1 MTIRTKILIILSAVA
16 IVSAGISSLLGYRT
30 AREALERQ
38 SFDKLTAVREM
49 KASQVEDYF
58 QQIVDQIVTFSRNR
72 MTVDAM
78 RAFRSEFSNIGS
90 QVGWDEQQTEEADL
104 QLRLYYQDEFLP
116 RLNPNLE
123 SAATLSSYWPAD
135 PNSRILQYQFIAANP
150 FDTGFKY
157 SLEEPAEESA
167 YSRAHKLFHPI
178 FLDYLERFGFYD
190 IFLVDHETGHIVY
203 SVFKEVDF
211 GTSLLSGPYHE
222 TNLARAFQAAR
233 EAASQDFVLLVDF
246 EPYHPSY
253 GAQASFISSPI
264 YDGAEKVGVLVF
276 QMPVD
281 RINDIMTSKHE
292 WSQVGL
298 GKSGETYIV
307 GSDYKIR
314 NQSRF
319 LIEDKDNY
327 LKMIESIGTP
337 DSTIAAIANLDSS
350 IGLQEVQ
357 TEGTRAALRG
367 ETGTKIFPD
376 YRGVPVLSSFMPL
389 EIRDVDWVIMSEIDE
404 AEAFE
409 PTRTLRNRVLIW
421 LAVLIGA
428 SVVAAM
434 VFSKSLTRRLGVLS
448 ATAAQLADGMLY
460 VEVDTGGRDEIADLS
475 KSFEAMRQSL
485 VELVEKQEADI
496 DALSTPLIPLLDDVV
511 AMPLVGDLDPKRI
524 AKARQTLVEGLHA
537 RGAKAALLDLTG
549 VPHLDAGSAEALLG
563 AAKAAQLLGAKV
575 VITGMRP
582 EIAASIADLGL
593 HLDGVATER
602 SLQNGIA
609 FVMNEIA
616 AAKSMTRLKNGE
628 EEDE

>member
-1 MTIRTKILIILSAVA
+1 MTIRAKILIILSTVA

-30 AREALERQ
+30 ARKALERQ

-49 KASQVEDYF
+49 KANQVEDYF
-58 QQIVDQIVTFSRNR
+58 QQIVDQIVTFSRSR

-78 RAFRSEFSNIGS
+78 RAFGNAFSELENE
-90 QVGWDEQQTEEADL
+90 VGWGEQEIEDADL
-104 QLRLYYQDEFLP
+104 ELRLYYQKEFLP
-116 RLNPNLE
+116 RLNANLE
-123 SAATLSSYWPAD
+123 SAANLSSYWPTD
-135 PNSRILQYQFIAANP
+135 RSSRVLQYQFIAANP
-150 FDTGFKY
+150 FETGSKEN
-157 SLEEPAEESA
+157 LDEPGETSA
-167 YSRAHKLFHPI
+167 YGRAHRLYHPI
-178 FLDYLERFGFYD
+178 IRDYLERFGFYD

-211 GTSLLSGPYHE
+211 GTSLLSGPYRE
-222 TNLARAFQAAR
+222 TNLARAFRAAR

-253 GAQASFISSPI
+253 AAQASFIASPI
-264 YDGAEKVGVLVF
+264 YDDSVMVGVLIF

-281 RINDIMTSKHE
+281 RINDIMTSKQE
-292 WSQVGL
+292 WSRVGL
-298 GKSGETYIV
+298 GRSGETYIV
-307 GSDYKIR
+307 GSDYKLR

-319 LIEDKDNY
+319 LIEDRDNY
-327 LKMIESIGTP
+327 LKMITRIGTP
-337 DSTIAAIANLDSS
+337 DATIEAISNLDSS

-357 TEGTRAALRG
+357 TEGTRAALAG
-367 ETGTKIFPD
+367 ETGTRIFPD
-376 YRGVPVLSSFMPL
+376 YRGVPVLSAFKPL
-389 EIRDVDWVIMSEIDE
+389 EVRDMDWVIMSEIDE
-404 AEAFE
+404 AEALE
-409 PTRTLRNRVLIW
+409 PARSLRNWVLVW
-421 LAVLIGA
+421 LAILIGA
-428 SVVAAM
+428 SVAAAM
-434 VFSKSLTRRLGVLS
+434 VFSRGLTRRLGALS
-448 ATAAQLADGMLY
+448 ATAAQLADGLLY
-460 VEVDTGGRDEIADLS
+460 VEVDTSGRDEIADLS

-496 DALSTPLIPLLDDVV
+496 EALSTPLIPLQDDVV

-524 AKARQTLVEGLHA
+524 DKARQTLVEGLHA

-549 VPHLDAGSAEALLG
+549 VPRLDTGSAEALLS

-602 SLQNGIA
+602 SLQSGISLI
-609 FVMNEIA
+609 MSELDA
-616 AAKSMTRLKNGE
+616 ANMKTHRQAGE